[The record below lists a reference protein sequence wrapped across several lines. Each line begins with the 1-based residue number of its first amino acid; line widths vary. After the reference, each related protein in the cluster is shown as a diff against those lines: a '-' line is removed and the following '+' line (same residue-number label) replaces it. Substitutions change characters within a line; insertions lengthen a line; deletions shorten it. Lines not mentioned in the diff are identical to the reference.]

1 MIRLTL
7 RQLEVFVSI
16 AGQHGHVTRAAQA
29 IGMTQAAASMA
40 IADLEQQLD
49 AKLFDRVGKQLAL
62 NETGRILLQRAQAV
76 LDRAAEIQMLA
87 AGNQSI
93 FDIRLGASIT
103 VGNHLLPPVLARF
116 KQSFPNGQI
125 RVMRYN
131 TDQVLTQLSDFSI
144 ELGFVEG
151 PVEDSRFRTFPWKK
165 DTLTIFAAA
174 GHPLAGKKL
183 TAGDLAAADWV
194 MREPGSGTRKVFER
208 SLAAL
213 GIVPRV
219 TLELEQ
225 PAAIRECVKAGMG
238 LGCLSRLELQDAI
251 TAGQIVP
258 LKAPLID
265 LGRDINIVLHN
276 QKYVSEAIGT
286 ILKLCGIRTPTTGLA
301 T

>member
-7 RQLEVFVSI
+7 RQLEVFVAI
-16 AGQHGHVTRAAQA
+16 AGQHGHVTRAAQV

-40 IADLEQQLD
+40 IADLEKQLD
-49 AKLFDRVGKQLAL
+49 ARLFDRVGKQLIL

-87 AGNQSI
+87 AGSQSI
-93 FDIRLGASIT
+93 FDIRLGASVT

-116 KQSFPNGQI
+116 KHSFPNGQI

-131 TDQVLTQLSDFSI
+131 TDQVLEQLSDFSI

-151 PVEDSRFRTFPWKK
+151 PVEDSRFLTFPWKK
-165 DTLTIFAAA
+165 DALTIFAAA

-183 TAGDLAAADWV
+183 TAADLAAADWV

-213 GIVPRV
+213 GIAPRIA
-219 TLELEQ
+219 LELEQ

-251 TAGQIVP
+251 AAGQIVP
-258 LKAPLID
+258 LKAPLLD

-286 ILKLCGIRTPTTGLA
+286 ILKLCGIRL
-301 T
+301 

>member
-16 AGQHGHVTRAAQA
+16 ANQHGHVTRAAQA
-29 IGMTQAAASMA
+29 IGITQAAASMA

-49 AKLFDRVGKQLAL
+49 ARLFDRVGKQLIL

-76 LDRAAEIQMLA
+76 LDRASEIQMLA
-87 AGNQSI
+87 AGSQSI
-93 FDIRLGASIT
+93 FDIRLGASVT

-116 KQSFPNGQI
+116 KHSFPNGQI

-131 TDQVLTQLSDFSI
+131 TDQVLSQLSDFSI

-165 DTLTIFAAA
+165 DALTIFAAA

-183 TAGDLAAADWV
+183 AAADLAAADWV

-213 GIVPRV
+213 GIVPRIA
-219 TLELEQ
+219 LELEQ
-225 PAAIRECVKAGMG
+225 PAAIRECVRAGMG

-251 TAGQIVP
+251 AAGQIVP
-258 LKAPLID
+258 LKAPLLD

-286 ILKLCGIRTPTTGLA
+286 ILKLCGIRTNGDR
-301 T
+301 

>member
-16 AGQHGHVTRAAQA
+16 ATQHGHVTRAAQA
-29 IGMTQAAASMA
+29 IGITQAAASMA

-49 AKLFDRVGKQLAL
+49 ARLFDRVGKQLIL

-87 AGNQSI
+87 AGSQSI
-93 FDIRLGASIT
+93 FDIRLGASVT

-116 KQSFPNGQI
+116 KHSYPNGQI

-131 TDQVLTQLSDFSI
+131 TDQVLSQLSEFSL

-165 DTLTIFAAA
+165 DALTIFAAA

-183 TAGDLAAADWV
+183 TAAELAAADWV

-213 GIVPRV
+213 GIVPRIA
-219 TLELEQ
+219 LELEQ
-225 PAAIRECVKAGMG
+225 PAAIRECVRAGMR

-251 TAGQIVP
+251 SAGQIVA
-258 LKAPLID
+258 LKAPLLD
-265 LGRDINIVLHN
+265 LRRDINIVLHN

-286 ILKLCGIRTPTTGLA
+286 ILRLCGVRAPDSPA
-301 T
+301 

>member
-16 AGQHGHVTRAAQA
+16 ANQQGHVTRAAQA

-40 IADLEQQLD
+40 IADLEHQLD
-49 AKLFDRVGKQLAL
+49 ARLFDRAGKQLML

-87 AGNQSI
+87 AGSKSV
-93 FDIRLGASIT
+93 FDIRLGASVT

-131 TDQVLTQLSDFSI
+131 TDQVLAQLSDFSI

-151 PVEDSRFRTFPWKK
+151 PVEDSRFLTFPWKK
-165 DTLTIFAAA
+165 DKLAIFAPA
-174 GHPLAGKKL
+174 GHPLANKKL
-183 TAGDLAAADWV
+183 TAADLADAAWV

-213 GIVPRV
+213 GIVPRIA
-219 TLELEQ
+219 LELEQ
-225 PAAIRECVKAGMG
+225 PAAIRECVKAGLG
-238 LGCLSRLELQDAI
+238 LGCLSRLELEDAI
-251 TAGQIVP
+251 ADGQIVP
-258 LKAPLID
+258 LKAPLLD
-265 LGRDINIVLHN
+265 LGRDINIVLHR
-276 QKYVSEAIGT
+276 QKYVSESIGT
-286 ILKLCGIRTPTTGLA
+286 ILQLCGIRERSA
-301 T
+301 A

>member
-16 AGQHGHVTRAAQA
+16 ATQHGHVTRAAQA
-29 IGMTQAAASMA
+29 IGITQAAASMA

-49 AKLFDRVGKQLAL
+49 ARLFDRVGKQLIL

-87 AGNQSI
+87 AGSQSI
-93 FDIRLGASIT
+93 FDIRLGASVT

-116 KQSFPNGQI
+116 KHSYPNGQI

-131 TDQVLTQLSDFSI
+131 TDQVLSQLSEFSI

-165 DTLTIFAAA
+165 DALTIFAAA

-183 TAGDLAAADWV
+183 TAAELAAADWV

-213 GIVPRV
+213 GIVPRIA
-219 TLELEQ
+219 LELEQ
-225 PAAIRECVKAGMG
+225 PAAIRECVRAGMR

-251 TAGQIVP
+251 SAGQIVA
-258 LKAPLID
+258 LKAPLLD
-265 LGRDINIVLHN
+265 LRRDINIVLHN

-286 ILKLCGIRTPTTGLA
+286 ILRLCGVRAPDSPA
-301 T
+301 

>member
-16 AGQHGHVTRAAQA
+16 AGQHGHVTRAAQV

-40 IADLEQQLD
+40 IADLEKQLD
-49 AKLFDRVGKQLAL
+49 ARLFDRVGKQLIL

-87 AGNQSI
+87 AGSQSI
-93 FDIRLGASIT
+93 FDIRLGASVT

-131 TDQVLTQLSDFSI
+131 TDQVLEQLSDFSI

-151 PVEDSRFRTFPWKK
+151 PVEDSRFLTFPWKK
-165 DTLTIFAAA
+165 DALTIFAAA

-183 TAGDLAAADWV
+183 TAADLAAADWV

-213 GIVPRV
+213 GIVPRIA
-219 TLELEQ
+219 LELEQ

-251 TAGQIVP
+251 AAGQIVP
-258 LKAPLID
+258 LKAPLLD

-286 ILKLCGIRTPTTGLA
+286 ILKLCGIRI
-301 T
+301 

>member
-16 AGQHGHVTRAAQA
+16 ANQQGHVTRAAQA

-40 IADLEQQLD
+40 IADLEHQLD
-49 AKLFDRVGKQLAL
+49 ARLFDRAGKQLML

-87 AGNQSI
+87 AGGKSV
-93 FDIRLGASIT
+93 FDIRLGASVT

-131 TDQVLTQLSDFSI
+131 TDQVLAQLSDFSI

-151 PVEDSRFRTFPWKK
+151 PVEDSRFLTFPWKK
-165 DTLTIFAAA
+165 DKLAIFAAA
-174 GHPLAGKKL
+174 GHPLARKKL
-183 TAGDLAAADWV
+183 TAADLAEAAWV

-213 GIVPRV
+213 GIVPRIA
-219 TLELEQ
+219 LELEQ
-225 PAAIRECVKAGMG
+225 PAAIRECVKAGLG
-238 LGCLSRLELQDAI
+238 LGCLSRLELDDAI
-251 TAGQIVP
+251 ADGQIVP
-258 LKAPLID
+258 LKAPLLD
-265 LGRDINIVLHN
+265 LDRDINIVLHR

-286 ILKLCGIRTPTTGLA
+286 ILQLCGIGERSA
-301 T
+301 A

>member
-7 RQLEVFVSI
+7 RQLEVFVAI
-16 AGQHGHVTRAAQA
+16 AGQHGHVTRAAQV

-40 IADLEQQLD
+40 IADLEKQLD
-49 AKLFDRVGKQLAL
+49 ARLFDRVGKQLIL

-87 AGNQSI
+87 AGSESI
-93 FDIRLGASIT
+93 FDIRLGASVT

-116 KQSFPNGQI
+116 KHSFPNGQI

-131 TDQVLTQLSDFSI
+131 TDQVLEQLSDFSI

-151 PVEDSRFRTFPWKK
+151 PVEDSRFLVFPWKK
-165 DTLTIFAAA
+165 DALTIFAAA

-183 TAGDLAAADWV
+183 TACDLAAADWV

-213 GIVPRV
+213 GIVPRIV
-219 TLELEQ
+219 LELEQ

-251 TAGQIVP
+251 AAGQIVP
-258 LKAPLID
+258 LKAPLLD

-286 ILKLCGIRTPTTGLA
+286 ILKLCGIRI
-301 T
+301 

>member
-16 AGQHGHVTRAAQA
+16 ATQHGHVTRAAQA
-29 IGMTQAAASMA
+29 IGVTQAAASMA
-40 IADLEQQLD
+40 IADLEQQLG
-49 AKLFDRVGKQLAL
+49 ARLFDRVGKQLIL

-76 LDRAAEIQMLA
+76 LDRAAEIQVLA
-87 AGNQSI
+87 AGSQSI
-93 FDIRLGASIT
+93 FDIRLGASVT

-116 KQSFPNGQI
+116 KHSYPNGQI

-131 TDQVLTQLSDFSI
+131 TDQVLSQLSDFSI

-151 PVEDSRFRTFPWKK
+151 PVEDCRFRTFPWKK

-174 GHPLAGKKL
+174 GHPLAGRKL
-183 TAGDLAAADWV
+183 TTADLAAADWV

-213 GIVPRV
+213 GILPRIA
-219 TLELEQ
+219 LELEQ
-225 PAAIRECVKAGMG
+225 PAAIRECVRAGMG

-251 TAGQIVP
+251 AAGQIVP
-258 LKAPLID
+258 LKAPLLD

-286 ILKLCGIRTPTTGLA
+286 ILRLCGVRAPDSPA
-301 T
+301 